1 MPTSNSPVY
10 TVTTDAMT
18 GMVLLDPDNPSEDA
32 IEVLYGVGR
41 SEDIS
46 LGVVTQQYT
55 TDKYPEYSYSTT
67 ESTTLNLN
75 LDIPFDD
82 DHDSKVN
89 LFETFVKRRKVVV
102 YRDNR
107 SRFVYG
113 VITTYSKNYTRWG
126 TNISAT
132 LAVTEYFQ

>member
-1 MPTSNSPVY
+1 MPSSVSPVY
-10 TVTTDAMT
+10 SITTDSMV
-18 GMVLLDPDNPSEDA
+18 GMVLLDPDNPSEGA
-32 IEVLYGVGR
+32 IEITYGRGR
-41 SEDIS
+41 TEDMAM
-46 LGVVTQQYT
+46 GVVTQQYAT
-55 TDKYPEYSYSTT
+55 ARYPEYSYSSS

-75 LDIPFDD
+75 LDIPFDA
-82 DHDSKVN
+82 DHDEKIT
-89 LFETFVKRRKVVV
+89 LFESFVNRRKTIV

-113 VITTYSKNYTRWG
+113 VILTYSKNYTRWG